1 MTPSRFDDYLAGN
14 VSSLTKLEKE
24 GLETFINTGC
34 ITCHIGNVL
43 GGNMFQ
49 KFGLYGNYWDYT
61 NSKPIDNGRFDVT
74 QKESDKYVFK
84 VPSLRNIDKTQPYFH
99 DGSVSDLNEAVVIMA
114 KTELDKD
121 LSEDETT
128 KIIAF
133 LGTLTGE
140 VPANLKK

>member
-1 MTPSRFDDYLAGN
+1 M
-14 VSSLTKLEKE
+14 
-24 GLETFINTGC
+24 
-34 ITCHIGNVL
+34 
-43 GGNMFQ
+43 
-49 KFGLYGNYWDYT
+49 
-61 NSKPIDNGRFDVT
+61 SKPIDNGRFDVT

-140 VPANLKK
+140 VPANLKE